1 MKFSSAP
8 ACCGDKHVQ
17 LETDIVMGKQA
28 GMWAA
33 VTLTGMTRQEDL
45 HPSEYAPD
53 LVVENLGGLLVLTQ

>member
-1 MKFSSAP
+1 
-8 ACCGDKHVQ
+8 
-17 LETDIVMGKQA
+17 MGKQA
-28 GMWAA
+28 GMRAA